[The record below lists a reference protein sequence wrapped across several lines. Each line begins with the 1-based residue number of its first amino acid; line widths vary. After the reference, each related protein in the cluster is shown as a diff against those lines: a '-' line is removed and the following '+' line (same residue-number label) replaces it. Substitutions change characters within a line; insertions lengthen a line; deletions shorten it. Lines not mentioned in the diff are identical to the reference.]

1 MQYKCTIVGVAVQ
14 RYAVVHCDIDRF
26 NATFLYSYSHLFG
39 NLRNKGKDMDSPFE
53 NLVIFGDY
61 FLVRCDVYS
70 IKGAYAFR
78 RFFLL
83 PV

>member
-1 MQYKCTIVGVAVQ
+1 
-14 RYAVVHCDIDRF
+14 
-26 NATFLYSYSHLFG
+26 
-39 NLRNKGKDMDSPFE
+39 MDSPFE

-83 PV
+83 LVWWQIQITLYQITRRLIAEGLWLHTHTCRDRNDQ